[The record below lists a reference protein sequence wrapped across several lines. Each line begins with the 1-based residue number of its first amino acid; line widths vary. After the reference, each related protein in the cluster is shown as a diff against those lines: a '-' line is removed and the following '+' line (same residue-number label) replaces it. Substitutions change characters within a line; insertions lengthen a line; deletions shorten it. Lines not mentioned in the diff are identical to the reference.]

1 MAKKESVL
9 VGAVALVLVY
19 LALPTLGAMVGGALD
34 EATSVLLA
42 LAPKVAVVS
51 GLAALIMLCVPF
63 TRHHARG
70 MLFAAIVL
78 AVGAAGFS
86 TVVAW
91 LGGHGGVLT
100 ADLLNAGNALI
111 ARANAQGR

>member
-9 VGAVALVLVY
+9 VGIVALFLIY

-42 LAPKVAVVS
+42 VAPKVAIVS
-51 GLAALIMLCVPF
+51 GLAALIMLCIPF

-91 LGGHGGVLT
+91 LGGHSAVLT
-100 ADLLNAGNALI
+100 ADVLNAGNTLLAHV
-111 ARANAQGR
+111 NGQGG